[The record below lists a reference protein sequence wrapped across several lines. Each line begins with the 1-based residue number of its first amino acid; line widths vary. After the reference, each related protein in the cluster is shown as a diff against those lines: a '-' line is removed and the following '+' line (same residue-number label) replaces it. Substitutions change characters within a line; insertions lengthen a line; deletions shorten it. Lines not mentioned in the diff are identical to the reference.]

1 VSSAIAGLIG
11 AGIGGLAG
19 VAGAFI
25 SQYMLARA
33 TRQRALLG
41 KKEEAY
47 SSTLRYLRRVQNRR
61 SGIAAGSS
69 RTFVGDTKNWFDDLV
84 EAQFWASTL
93 TVYCSAGQKKKIE
106 EVSQELNDRV
116 ADWVSGKNLP
126 EAFQTEQDTHTLQVD
141 RENGPVSDEF
151 FERWQR
157 TILACAREDIGES
170 YAGRTSENFYSTHSG
185 E

>member
-1 VSSAIAGLIG
+1 VSSAAIAGLIG
-11 AGIGGLAG
+11 AGIGALAG

-47 SSTLRYLRRVQNRR
+47 SSTLRYLRRAQNRR

-69 RTFVGDTKNWFDDLV
+69 RTFVGEPKDWFDDLV

-93 TVYCSAGQKKKIE
+93 TVYCSAGQKREIGK
-106 EVSQELNDRV
+106 VSQELNGR
-116 ADWVSGKNLP
+116 AAEWVSGKNLP
-126 EAFQTEQDTHTLQVD
+126 EAFQTEQDTRTLKIT
-141 RENGPVSDEF
+141 REDEQRDEF

-157 TILACAREDIGES
+157 TILACAREDIGGS
-170 YAGRTSENFYSTHSG
+170 YAGRTSENSYSTHSG

>member
-1 VSSAIAGLIG
+1 MSSAIAGLIG

-25 SQYMLARA
+25 GQYMLART

-47 SSTLRYLRRVQNRR
+47 SGTLRYLRRVQNRR
-61 SGIAAGSS
+61 SGIAARTS
-69 RTFVGDTKNWFDDLV
+69 RTFVGNTKEWFDDLA
-84 EAQFWASTL
+84 EAQYWASTL
-93 TVYCSAGQKKKIE
+93 TVYCSAGQKMKIE

-126 EAFQTEQDTHTLQVD
+126 EGFQTEQDASALKIT
-141 RENGPVSDEF
+141 RENEPVSDEF
-151 FERWQR
+151 FERWQKI
-157 TILACAREDIGES
+157 ILACAREDIGAS
-170 YAGRTSENFYSTHSG
+170 YAGRT
-185 E
+185 